1 MRKPYCCEGVNKNA
15 LSSERSLSVPRIHKE
30 STYAAQEKS
39 PSCERALGHGRPTAS
54 HVLSSRTAPDCLSPL
69 SSKVSAIITHPS
81 HPVWDSLAAEQW
93 AVGQTDSVWTVF
105 QAWWTERCWSRWS
118 EATGCRVLRAARS
131 RCTKWCGSA
140 GRKSQTS
147 GPLSSTSSPSSRTTS
162 PPLSHSTSPET
173 TCRDPLRD
181 PETHHHVLISHQD
194 GSQTHCGTSS
204 QQLPC
209 TLVLTEIFGC
219 FCFFLFPP
227 QELNVKTWQHDFCRQ
242 AVLCLR
248 MCVWWSWWGRRACE
262 RVWSR
267 TTSRS
272 QNSAGLIPCIADRGS
287 CGKISDELNA
297 DGWFT
302 VAQNQ
307 LFLCFSL
314 PFCLYSFHLNTK
326 SYCKNSLLF

>member
-1 MRKPYCCEGVNKNA
+1 MRKPYCCEGVNKNG

-93 AVGQTDSVWTVF
+93 AVGQTDSVLTVF

-219 FCFFLFPP
+219 FCFFLFSP
-227 QELNVKTWQHDFCRQ
+227 QELNVKTTSLTAWLLSSGCSLPEDVCVVELMR
-242 AVLCLR
+242 AT
-248 MCVWWSWWGRRACE
+248 CVW
-262 RVWSR
+262 
-267 TTSRS
+267 
-272 QNSAGLIPCIADRGS
+272 AGLKQDHVTLP
-287 CGKISDELNA
+287 ELCWAHTLHRRQRELWENKRWA
-297 DGWFT
+297 
-302 VAQNQ
+302 
-307 LFLCFSL
+307 
-314 PFCLYSFHLNTK
+314 
-326 SYCKNSLLF
+326 